1 MAGAAF
7 IRLGLIISS
16 ILSICDAKGTI
27 ILLTIRMSIII
38 KKERSKNREKKS
50 KSYFKILKN
59 IFNKQTK

>member
-38 KKERSKNREKKS
+38 KKRGRRIEKKKG